1 MPKFRTCYHKY
12 IIAHRVFTARAPI
25 RASQVSPTSSRSSAI
40 MTAVDATLWLIPA
53 FLSNSGVPLSRICV
67 SGHCACCLCWRV
79 PVPCVIPAPWSCCP
93 SVAVACLM
101 LSQFMAI
108 SGQVPE
114 AVAVVVD
121 PSCAAL
127 WWFLFITRSSHL
139 PGHRFLPQVMYSVN
153 VFFCKLVMNLSL
165 QVWPVIIVISCL
177 VVYWIYCQWAQ

>member
-1 MPKFRTCYHKY
+1 MPKFRTCYYKY
-12 IIAHRVFTARAPI
+12 IIAHPVFTARAPI
-25 RASQVSPTSSRSSAI
+25 RASQVSPTSSRSSAT

-53 FLSNSGVPLSRICV
+53 FLSSSGVPVSKICV

-79 PVPCVIPAPWSCCP
+79 PVPCVLPAPWSCCP

-127 WWFLFITRSSHL
+127 WWFLFITRSSQAACRGIVSY
-139 PGHRFLPQVMYSVN
+139 PRS
-153 VFFCKLVMNLSL
+153 CIL
-165 QVWPVIIVISCL
+165 QIVIEEKCVL
-177 VVYWIYCQWAQ
+177 L